1 MLAEFATRLAIAL
14 PLVCLA
20 AVVTL
25 MAVRRGWLALPAFAR
40 FPTSARRVN
49 PEAGAAP
56 LSVCAVKSLSPAA
69 RIAVVRFQGQE
80 LLLGIS
86 GPAIV
91 LLASATP
98 PPLPATLDAPEP
110 EPRP

>member
-14 PLVCLA
+14 PLVCLM
-20 AVVTL
+20 AVATL
-25 MAVRRGWLALPAFAR
+25 MAVRRGWFRLPAFATLSSV
-40 FPTSARRVN
+40 PRRAV

-56 LSVCAVKSLSPAA
+56 LSVAAVKSLSPAA
-69 RIAVVRFQGQE
+69 RVAVVRFQGQE

-91 LLASATP
+91 LLASGTLPAIPATP
-98 PPLPATLDAPEP
+98 ADEP

>member
-14 PLVCLA
+14 PLVCLM
-20 AVVTL
+20 AVATL
-25 MAVRRGWLALPAFAR
+25 LAVRRGWFRLRAFAALS
-40 FPTSARRVN
+40 SAGRRAL

-56 LSVCAVKSLSPAA
+56 LSVVALKSLSPAA
-69 RIAVVRFQGQE
+69 RVAVVRFQGQE
-80 LLLGIS
+80 LLLGVS

-91 LLASATP
+91 LLASAT
-98 PPLPATLDAPEP
+98 LPASPAIAAEEP